1 MKYKTAPGVILT
13 SICGR
18 YFLGTAEATAEI
30 NDTAAYYWEKL
41 RQGASLAEL
50 SAMAV
55 EDFEIDDTDVL
66 KADIRELTDSL
77 MERHYLVRCE
87 A

>member
-18 YFLGTAEATAEI
+18 YFLVTAETTAEI